1 MRLISIA
8 LANTDPMVGAFAS
21 NIADITTV
29 AERLAAERVTVACF
43 PEHCIAGY
51 PTEDLAQWP
60 GFLAGQWEALVGFA
74 EATKSFKYPT
84 VYVVGLAVA
93 EGPDIYNC
101 AAMVCNGTILGIVPK
116 ENLPTYG
123 VFYEGRVFS
132 PGIPGRVTIVNG
144 VPFGDQIFAFPF
156 GIVALEVCE
165 DIWAPDGPMR
175 RRCYSGAELV
185 VNISASPFRSGVLHQ
200 RRALVTARAMDNAA
214 AVAYVNQVGANDS
227 LAFDGGGF
235 INLCGEMA
243 FERMRWREGAEIC
256 VIDLDE
262 VSRERHLSTTWRTNC
277 ANFKRANACVHRVTA
292 PGPSANP
299 MGLTYPVP
307 TSKSFF
313 LPPDVS
319 VTTNPREEYL
329 NDLVHAMVAGLK
341 GYSEKTRTFERIAI
355 ALSGGMD
362 SALTLLVAHEYARE
376 RWLFAEP
383 AQDRAVFMRDFITC
397 FSMPTKFNSDTTRN
411 IAKDLAE
418 ALGVGFAEVPVGDA
432 IEKAD
437 ALLRLMYEGEVP
449 ATTLQNEQARV
460 RGMAMWN
467 YANAAHALWLQTGNM
482 TEKAVG
488 YTTIGGDM
496 MGAYSLIGNLP
507 KTVVRELIAH
517 IARDADPKI
526 AAPLTRLLSI
536 KASAELAANQND
548 EDDLMPFPVL
558 DACYALFAGKRMM
571 PAEVYR
577 VVRTMWSDEEL
588 RAMRPNYTQ
597 GMLREWVRK
606 FVLLFRRSIFKWV
619 QTPETVHLG
628 SLDLDRERALQLPV
642 VQSKEWLALKE
653 LEKEQ

>member
-1 MRLISIA
+1 MRLMSIA
-8 LANTDPMVGAFAS
+8 LANTDPTVGAFAS
-21 NIADITTV
+21 NTADITAI
-29 AERLAAERVTVACF
+29 AERLAKGRVAVACF
-43 PEHCIAGY
+43 PEHSIAGY

-60 GFLAGQWEALVGFA
+60 GFLSGQWEALKNFA

-84 VYVVGLAVA
+84 VYVIGFSVA
-93 EGPDIYNC
+93 EGADIYN
-101 AAMVCNGTILGIVPK
+101 AAAVVSNGTVLGIVPK

-132 PGIPGRVTIVNG
+132 PGIPWRVTSARG
-144 VPFGDQIFAFPF
+144 VPFGDLIFAFPF
-156 GIVALEVCE
+156 GTMAVEICE

-185 VNISASPFRSGVLHQ
+185 VNISASPFRSGVADQ
-200 RRALVTARAMDNAA
+200 RRALITTRAMDNAA
-214 AVAYVNQVGANDS
+214 AVAYVNQVGANDN

-235 INLCGEMA
+235 VNQCGGMA
-243 FERMRWREGAEIC
+243 FERARWSEGAEAC

-262 VSRERHLSTTWRTNC
+262 VSRERHVNTTWRTNC
-277 ANFKRANACVHRVTA
+277 ANFKRASARVHRVIA
-292 PGPSANP
+292 SGPSANP
-299 MGLTYPVP
+299 IGLAYPVP
-307 TSKSFF
+307 ASRSFF
-313 LPPDVS
+313 LPADIS
-319 VTTNPREEYL
+319 VTRNPREEYL
-329 NDLVHAMVAGLK
+329 NDLIEAAVAGLK
-341 GYSEKTRTFERIAI
+341 GYLEKTATFQRIAI

-362 SALTLLVAHEYARE
+362 SALTLLIAKQYALR
-376 RWLFAEP
+376 RQAET
-383 AQDRAVFMRDFITC
+383 DRKPDCADFIKC
-397 FSMPTKFNSDTTRN
+397 FSMPTKFNSDTTRG

-437 ALLRLMYEGEVP
+437 ALLRLMYEGEAP
-449 ATTLQNEQARV
+449 TTTLQNEQARV

-517 IARDADPKI
+517 IAKTADPKV
-526 AAPLTRLLSI
+526 AAPLARLLSI
-536 KASAELAANQND
+536 KASAELAANQSD
-548 EDDLMPFPVL
+548 EDDLMPFAVL

-571 PAEVYR
+571 PHEVYR
-577 VVRTMWSDEEL
+577 VLRTMWSEEEL
-588 RAMRPNYTQ
+588 RAMRPSYTT
-597 GMLREWVRK
+597 GTLRDWVRK

-642 VQSKEWLALKE
+642 VQSVEWLALRE
-653 LEKEQ
+653 LEQEP